1 MNETNIKKI
10 IKTIIKNPFDADSL
24 NQEEL
29 ESVIKYAADKF
40 FNTKKSVIDDAVY
53 DILVDF
59 LTSKF
64 PKSKVLKTV
73 GAELKSK
80 DKVKLDYWLGSMD
93 KIKPSQT
100 KDLEKWLS
108 TYKGNYVLSDK
119 LDGISALLI
128 YRTDGTINMYTR
140 GTASEGLN
148 ISPLLKYF
156 NIPTIETIKACKL
169 KASKKDIQ
177 MAFRGELVLDKKTF
191 EQNWSKV
198 MKNSRNT
205 VSGLVNSKHINPQLA
220 IDTRFIVYEVVDP
233 LLEPDQQLITSKK
246 LGFDTV
252 NYKIVSKFDF
262 KTLSEYFKKRR
273 TESDI
278 DIDGIIITN
287 NIMNERNIKS
297 NPEYAF
303 AFKDVLEDQIAEALV
318 IDIEWNISKDGLIKP
333 VLILNPVH
341 IGGVEI
347 TRVTAHNAKNVV
359 DKKLGP
365 GAVIKLIRSGDVI
378 PYIKDV
384 IKPAKKI
391 VMPPGEWSWNS
402 TLVDI
407 VANNLN
413 SKEILIKNIHYF
425 FSSLDT
431 KGLGEKNIEKLV
443 EAGLDSVKKILTA
456 KKEDF
461 LKVDTFKEKISS
473 NLVNAIQKAVSNIKL
488 SKLIAASN
496 KVGAGIGEERI
507 KTVLDKYPNLLT
519 EYKKWSKQEFH
530 DKIKKL
536 PSWEDKTATLFISHF
551 DNFIKFYMEIKDYVV
566 IIQQD
571 KQIIKNKYT
580 NLTIVISGF
589 RDSSLQKFLEDSGAK
604 LSNSVSKNTDLLI
617 VKDQDTI
624 AEATGK
630 VQKALDLG
638 INITTKDLIT
648 M

>member
-1 MNETNIKKI
+1 MDESNIKKI
-10 IKTIIKNPFDADSL
+10 IKVIIKDPFDADSL

-29 ESVIKYAADKF
+29 ESVIKYAVDKF
-40 FNTKKSVIDDAVY
+40 FNTKKPVIEDAVY

-108 TYKGNYVLSDK
+108 TYKGDYVLSDK
-119 LDGISALLI
+119 LDGISALLV
-128 YRTDGTINMYTR
+128 YRVDGTINMYTR

-148 ISPLLKYF
+148 ITPLLKYF
-156 NIPTIETIKACKL
+156 NIPSIETIKGCKM
-169 KASKKDIQ
+169 KAAKKDIQ

-191 EQNWSKV
+191 EKNWSKV

-233 LLEPDQQLITSKK
+233 LLEPEEQLITSKK

-262 KTLSEYFKKRR
+262 KILSEYFKKRR
-273 TESDI
+273 TESEV

-287 NIMNERNIKS
+287 NIMNERNVKS

-303 AFKDVLEDQIAEALV
+303 AFKDVLEDQIAEANV

-333 VLILNPVH
+333 VLILEPVH

-347 TRVTAHNAKNVV
+347 TRVTAHNAKNIV

-378 PYIKDV
+378 PYIQEV
-384 IKPAKKI
+384 IKPAKKV

-402 TLVDI
+402 TQVDI

-413 SKEILIKNIHYF
+413 SKEILIKNIYYF

-431 KGLGEKNIEKLV
+431 KGLGEKNVEKLV
-443 EAGLDSVKKILTA
+443 ESGLDSVKKILSA

-461 LKVDTFKEKISS
+461 LKADGFKEKSSS
-473 NLVNAIQKAVSNIKL
+473 NLVNAIKKAVTNIKL
-488 SKLIAASN
+488 SKLMAAAN

-530 DKIKKL
+530 DKLKEL
-536 PSWEDKTATLFISHF
+536 QNWEDKTATLFVSHF
-551 DNFIKFYMEIKDYVV
+551 DDFIKFYVEIKDYLL
-566 IIQQD
+566 IDQQE
-571 KQIIKNKYT
+571 KKLTKNKYS
-580 NLTIVISGF
+580 NLTIEISGF
-589 RDSSLQKFLEDSGAK
+589 RDSSLHKFLEDSGAK

-630 VQKALDLG
+630 VQKALELG
-638 INITTKDLIT
+638 INIITKDQIKI
-648 M
+648 